1 MTLQRNINIGTW
13 VLTAIQS
20 LCGILQV
27 IFLFKA
33 FLLHFHIKFSFT
45 CWEQVEVMV
54 AKCPDVLLV
63 FEALRIIMGNI
74 SGPRSHPSEYP
85 TLILSSPVN
94 LNSPTYLK
102 TQSLFITWRMWALW
116 LLAGSE
122 WCAWDYIRRNPEL
135 WLEGSSVRIGRMLNP
150 SCKDWEQRVQAVAVS
165 WGDNQQTILGGCLHC
180 ASCSPCPLEAVSLE
194 HVFLPPQPDSSNLLL
209 FCSPFSFPPA
219 FAHSSHKTLF
229 NFWIFI

>member
-1 MTLQRNINIGTW
+1 
-13 VLTAIQS
+13 
-20 LCGILQV
+20 
-27 IFLFKA
+27 
-33 FLLHFHIKFSFT
+33 
-45 CWEQVEVMV
+45 MV

-85 TLILSSPVN
+85 TLLLSSPVN

-102 TQSLFITWRMWALW
+102 TQSMFITWRMWALW

-122 WCAWDYIRRNPEL
+122 WCAWDYIRRNPGL

-194 HVFLPPQPDSSNLLL
+194 HVCFFFPSQTVLIFCCSAHPSLFLLHLLTL
-209 FCSPFSFPPA
+209 PIKLYLTFEYLFRKYCLRLWRSISKAHMHIHTHTWTCTYTQTHMCGKFCSMKVSF
-219 FAHSSHKTLF
+219 
-229 NFWIFI
+229 